1 MLLENIYAIGDVQG
15 CYSALNKLLD
25 KIKFDPSQH
34 QLWFTGDL
42 VNRGDDSLS
51 VLRLVRELG
60 AAAVTVL
67 GNHDLFLLAAYYH
80 GIHLKTHHTIQPI
93 LDASDCDELISWL
106 LQQPLLHHQHGYTL
120 VHAGIPP
127 QWNLTQAQQHAAEVS
142 SALLHDTEKF
152 LQQMYG
158 NEPSAWSEALSG
170 YDRLRYIT
178 NAFTRLRLCSTEGEL
193 ELKFKGDADTP
204 IAAHLQPWY
213 AIENRKTQNEKILF
227 GHWAALQGKVTPTT
241 ANVYA
246 LDTGCV
252 WGNCLT
258 AMRLSD
264 QQRFSVDCGSN

>member
-1 MLLENIYAIGDVQG
+1 MSPKNIYAIGDVQG
-15 CYSALNKLLD
+15 CYDALRKLLD
-25 KIKFDPSQH
+25 KIKFDPNQQ

-42 VNRGDDSLS
+42 VNRGEDSLS
-51 VLRLVRELG
+51 VLRLVRDLG

-80 GIHLKTHHTIQPI
+80 NVHLKYQHTIQPI
-93 LDASDCDELISWL
+93 LDAPDCEELVSWL

-127 QWNLTQAQQHAAEVS
+127 QWNLTQAQQYAAEVS
-142 SALLHDTEKF
+142 VALQHDTENF
-152 LQQMYG
+152 LQHMYG
-158 NEPSAWSEALSG
+158 NEPAAWSGTLTG

-178 NAFTRLRLCSTEGEL
+178 NAFTRLRLCSAEGEL
-193 ELKFKGDADTP
+193 ELKFKENATAITDDRR
-204 IAAHLQPWY
+204 HPWY
-213 AIENRKTQNEKILF
+213 AIEQRRTKNEKIIF
-227 GHWAALQGKVTPTT
+227 GHWAALQGNITPATE
-241 ANVYA
+241 NVYA

-264 QQRFSVDCGSN
+264 QQRFNVDCS